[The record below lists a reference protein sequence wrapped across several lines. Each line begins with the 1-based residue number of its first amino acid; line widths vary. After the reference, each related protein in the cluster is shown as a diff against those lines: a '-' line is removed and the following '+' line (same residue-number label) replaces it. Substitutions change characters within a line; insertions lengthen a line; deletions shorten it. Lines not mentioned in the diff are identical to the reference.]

1 MLRHLQN
8 ILKWGHLPTLKRR
21 QDRLSSS
28 LSIHPLSTHDFICH
42 VLLPEAAILLIME
55 DKGWAGDVIHQWEW
69 DDARNEASVVKAK
82 SVEYGRWKFQADGEA
97 AEATL
102 SQLEKREPELK
113 RHIERARDSRVK
125 AKRDDRENSKS
136 QAVVVSD
143 EDSITSLIT
152 AYPIKPSKRPCA
164 ITTPDS
170 NTTDSATSR
179 SVSPSSRSAKATGK
193 DVPPNV
199 HSASPPTPPLSVSS
213 RTTQLP
219 SLSQKTP
226 STVKIATQASPSSIY
241 DNDDDWFDDGLI
253 EAAGITDQRR

>member
-1 MLRHLQN
+1 
-8 ILKWGHLPTLKRR
+8 
-21 QDRLSSS
+21 
-28 LSIHPLSTHDFICH
+28 
-42 VLLPEAAILLIME
+42 ME

-164 ITTPDS
+164 ITTPL
-170 NTTDSATSR
+170 T
-179 SVSPSSRSAKATGK
+179 V
-193 DVPPNV
+193 
-199 HSASPPTPPLSVSS
+199 
-213 RTTQLP
+213 TQQTL
-219 SLSQKTP
+219 LHL
-226 STVKIATQASPSSIY
+226 
-241 DNDDDWFDDGLI
+241 G
-253 EAAGITDQRR
+253 R